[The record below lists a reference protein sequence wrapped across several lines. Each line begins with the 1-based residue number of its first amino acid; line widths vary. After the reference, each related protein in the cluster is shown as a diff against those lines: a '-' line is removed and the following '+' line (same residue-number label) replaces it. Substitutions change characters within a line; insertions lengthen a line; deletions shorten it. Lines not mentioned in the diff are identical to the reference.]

1 MCKHPLGIAHDL
13 RLILSNERRLD
24 PEYLAEPAQ
33 VVKVGRLKTRF
44 CPAFRV
50 LLQQLLQQ
58 LTCDY
63 FRLRVKQSAIVKARK
78 EQEGQDVRC
87 HEVRKQR
94 GQPRGLLD
102 KRVQRWDL
110 VQAMLQVGRYVSVEG
125 FRELGLAELWV
136 FGFG

>member
-1 MCKHPLGIAHDL
+1 MRKHPLGVAHDL
-13 RLILSNERRLD
+13 RLILSNECRLESD
-24 PEYLAEPAQ
+24 YLAEPAQ

-58 LTCDY
+58 LSCDY
-63 FRLRVKQSAIVKARK
+63 FGLRVKQSAIVEARK
-78 EQEGQDVRC
+78 EQKGQDVRS
-87 HEVRKQR
+87 HEVRKER

-102 KRVQRWDL
+102 QRVQRWDL
-110 VQAMLQVGRYVSVEG
+110 VQAMLQVGCYVIVEG